1 MDARCSTWQHLATT
15 ASGDRAPTPS
25 GAPSAHCSISFGV
38 TPSNTIRWSS
48 MLMQFYICVCIYIYT
63 HTHLT
68 PYFAVLFQ
76 SIYAASNV
84 CFYLC
89 LQLNLQ
95 ETCGKHNLPIGNIT
109 PQATDKPLDKTPKW
123 HQHQFFKERL
133 RWTSHSNNVNYTWWI
148 KWEEKT
154 PREFSEGC

>member
-1 MDARCSTWQHLATT
+1 MA
-15 ASGDRAPTPS
+15 ASGYHSQWGPGTYAKRGPLCPLLHQLWGD
-25 GAPSAHCSISFGV
+25 SFQHHTMV
-38 TPSNTIRWSS
+38 IYADAVLY
-48 MLMQFYICVCIYIYT
+48 MCVCIYT